1 MPLFGRCETKVVLIP
16 SCRTISVDLCGRQMM
31 KLPRRKFLHLA
42 AGAAALPSVSR
53 GAWAQAYPTRPVRA
67 VVAFAPGGTTDT
79 FARLMAQKLT
89 EQFGKQVYVENIAG
103 ATGNIGTGQ
112 VAKAPPDGY
121 TILFAFSSH
130 VVNPTLFARL
140 PYDPI
145 NDFKPVT
152 LAVASTTVLTVNP
165 AVPAKTVKELVELIK
180 ANPGK
185 YSFSSAGAGPQAHL
199 AGEQFRLSLGLDL
212 VHVPFGGGGPAVAA
226 AVAGHTPMSF
236 GSPQAAMQHVK
247 EGTVRALAVTSKT
260 RSQIFPDVPT
270 MTEAGYPDIEGD
282 GWVGILVPAGT
293 PADIITALHRES
305 AKILAQPDMQERLAV
320 LGYDVVASTPEEFA
334 IRIKT
339 EIDMWAKV
347 IRAANIKAE

>member
-1 MPLFGRCETKVVLIP
+1 
-16 SCRTISVDLCGRQMM
+16 M
-31 KLPRRKFLHLA
+31 KLPRRKFLHVV
-42 AGAAALPSVSR
+42 AGAAALPALSR
-53 GAWAQAYPTRPVRA
+53 LARAQAYPTRPVRA

-89 EQFGKQVYVENIAG
+89 EMLGKQFYVENIAG
-103 ATGNIGTGQ
+103 ATGNLGTGQ
-112 VAKAPPDGY
+112 VAKAAADGY

-130 VVNPTLFARL
+130 VVNPTLFARV
-140 PYDPI
+140 PYDPVK
-145 NDFKPVT
+145 DFDPVT

-165 AVPAKTVKELVELIK
+165 SVPAKTVKELVDLIK

-185 YSFSSAGAGPQAHL
+185 YSFGSAGAGTQAHL

-226 AVAGHTPMSF
+226 VVAGHTPISF
-236 GSPQAAMQHVK
+236 ASPQAAMQHVR

-260 RSQIFPDVPT
+260 RSRIFPDVPT
-270 MTEAGYPDIEGD
+270 MTEVGYPQIEGD

-293 PADIITALHRES
+293 PAAIIAVLYRES
-305 AKILAQPDMQERLAV
+305 TNILARPDMKERLAT

-334 IRIKT
+334 TRIAA
-339 EIDMWAKV
+339 EIEMWAKV
-347 IRAANIKAE
+347 IKSAGIKPE